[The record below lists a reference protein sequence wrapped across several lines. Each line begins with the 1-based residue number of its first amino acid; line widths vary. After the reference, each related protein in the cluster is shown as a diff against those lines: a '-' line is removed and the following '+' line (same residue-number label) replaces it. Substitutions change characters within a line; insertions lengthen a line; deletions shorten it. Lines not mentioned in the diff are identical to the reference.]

1 MKLSVLAKQE
11 LQRLRAEDLETYSAL
26 HNHERARW
34 RSDLRWRSHA
44 RGEPP
49 DVEAPPGAGPDDL
62 AMREEAEQ
70 RTARFEKENEELIRR
85 YKETPPERK
94 RERRELG
101 RELLRR
107 LLASGLITGQQFVG
121 LCAVGPR
128 ARKWWGT
135 TVQVAR
141 ATA

>member
-11 LQRLRAEDLETYSAL
+11 LQRLRAEDLGAYSAL
-26 HNHERARW
+26 HNHDRTRRRRNWRW
-34 RSDLRWRSHA
+34 DSRA

-49 DVEAPPGAGPDDL
+49 DVEAPPGARPDEL
-62 AMREEAEQ
+62 AMREEAAQ
-70 RTARFEKENEELIRR
+70 RTGRFEKENEELIRR

-107 LLASGLITGQQFVG
+107 LWTAGLITGEQFVG
-121 LCAVGPR
+121 LCALGPR

-135 TVQVAR
+135 DTQVR